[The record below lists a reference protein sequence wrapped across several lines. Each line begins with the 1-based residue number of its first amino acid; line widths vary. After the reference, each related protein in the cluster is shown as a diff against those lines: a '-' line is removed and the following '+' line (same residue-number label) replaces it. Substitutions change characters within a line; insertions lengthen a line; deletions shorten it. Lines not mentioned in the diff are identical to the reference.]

1 MQELSMQELSKEMF
15 EFFGKVNSA
24 EEFQKIFSDLCT
36 FNEVEQMGQRLQCA
50 KLFLQGLTYAQI
62 IEKTDISSATLSRV
76 SRCIHHGSGGYN
88 EVLKQFM
95 EKEGMLPKSAE
106 RNKNEI

>member
-1 MQELSMQELSKEMF
+1 MQKLSTQELSKELY
-15 EFFGKVNSA
+15 EFFSKVNSA
-24 EEFQKIFSDLCT
+24 EEFEKIFSDLCT
-36 FNEVEQMGQRLQCA
+36 FNEVEQMSQRLQCA

-62 IEKTDISSATLSRV
+62 IDKTDISSATLSRV

-95 EKEGMLPKSAE
+95 EKEELSEKSS
-106 RNKNEI
+106 NEEQK